1 MRRNTVTLIE
11 LVIVLCVV
19 VVAVRVWN
27 YKKTEAKISTPVPT
41 PTYNISSR
49 YKCPQCG
56 SSYIQHLG
64 VIGDGT
70 SRSGGELCNECGF
83 HWGET
88 VEKCLKCGSSDVKVI
103 SPLDEEAMREAGKNK
118 TCRKCGLK
126 YE

>member
-1 MRRNTVTLIE
+1 MKRNTITAIE
-11 LVIVLCVV
+11 LVIVLCVI
-19 VVAVRVWN
+19 VVAVRVWTSKN
-27 YKKTEAKISTPVPT
+27 PEVKTLSPT
-41 PTYNISSR
+41 PTYNLSSR

-64 VIGDGT
+64 IIGDGT
-70 SRSGGELCNECGF
+70 SRSGGEICNECGF

-88 VEKCLKCGSSDVKVI
+88 VEKCPKCGSSDVEVI
-103 SPLDEEAMREAGKNK
+103 SPLDEEARINAGKNK